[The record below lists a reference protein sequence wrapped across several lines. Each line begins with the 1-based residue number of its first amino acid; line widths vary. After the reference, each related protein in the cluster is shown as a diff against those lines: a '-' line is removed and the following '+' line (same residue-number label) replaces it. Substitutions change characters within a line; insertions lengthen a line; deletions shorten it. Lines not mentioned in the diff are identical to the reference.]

1 MSIPMSSLWLMQNSV
16 RRFSQSIS
24 VPSKWFRSLGRGFGF
39 SNARFDEPEGTIPKT
54 TTNLTIPWLP
64 ASCIAA
70 SRSAST
76 AEAGPM
82 RAWARRYSAFTS
94 WRCSTKGHNEIGT
107 VSVKVWSL
115 NYGSKSEYFQETSND
130 PCEVFRRIHRH
141 LKRPYNCV
149 RGAFSG
155 FTLERTSSQAF
166 FISSN
171 LPRAQMREGDLLN
184 PLSVGKSWL
193 SGRLLDMINSLCIT
207 SPVGVLLENEGTIST
222 SPY

>member
-1 MSIPMSSLWLMQNSV
+1 MVPGVLAEVLDFRMHVLMNPKGQYQKPQPIWPYHDS
-16 RRFSQSIS
+16 RRPVSPHLDPHQRPRQ
-24 VPSKWFRSLGRGFGF
+24 VPCALGRDDTAPSPHGG
-39 SNARFDEPEGTIPKT
+39 
-54 TTNLTIPWLP
+54 
-64 ASCIAA
+64 AA
-70 SRSAST
+70 Q
-76 AEAGPM
+76 
-82 RAWARRYSAFTS
+82 
-94 WRCSTKGHNEIGT
+94 KGHNEIGT

-166 FISSN
+166 FISSK
-171 LPRAQMREGDLLN
+171 LPRAQMRERKLLN
-184 PLSVGKSWL
+184 PLSVGRSWL

-222 SPY
+222 SESPY